1 MTFVTL
7 ARRGFVFCGDAAPRL
22 TGNGT
27 FMKEVV
33 EKLESQNQN
42 IKAAAGFFRMTK
54 SVEQTKEALYK
65 QFDNLGKY
73 EHCSMLIHYEKAEEN
88 PVLLNADDFKKKTLE
103 NALLVNNITF
113 KQSVKKFRAGIVTAI
128 DHITGKHKD
137 ADFRDITGYI
147 VQVHGVLPYASES
160 KRLHAVTRLVA
171 SFTCAASL

>member
-1 MTFVTL
+1 
-7 ARRGFVFCGDAAPRL
+7 
-22 TGNGT
+22 
-27 FMKEVV
+27 MKEVV

-113 KQSVKKFRAGIVTAI
+113 KQSDADLKAGIHTAVSY
-128 DHITGKHKD
+128 ITGKHKD
-137 ADFRDITGYI
+137 GDFPDIKDYI
-147 VQVHGVLPYASES
+147 FQVHGVLPYASES
-160 KRLHAVTRLVA
+160 KPTLSHASSHLSHAQLLSDFICPAQHT
-171 SFTCAASL
+171 TPIGPCAI